1 MTTETPHQEKIPPS
15 EKTLET
21 PTEIVYSLSGM
32 FVSVI
37 GLIVIGYMHGHM
49 NLSAVLKNLG

>member
-1 MTTETPHQEKIPPS
+1 MDPQSSNQEKIPPS
-15 EKTLET
+15 EKALEP

>member
-1 MTTETPHQEKIPPS
+1 MTTETPHQEKISPS
-15 EKTLET
+15 EKSLET

>member
-15 EKTLET
+15 EKVLEP

-37 GLIVIGYMHGHM
+37 GLIVMGYMHGHM
-49 NLSAVLKNLG
+49 NLSAMLKNLG

>member
-1 MTTETPHQEKIPPS
+1 MTTETPHQEKISPS
-15 EKTLET
+15 EKVLET